1 MFSLLPS
8 SRDDSV
14 CLGQG
19 GLFLSGLRSW
29 WNKQLPLPLGTYG
42 SPLLQTPLWISQKQA
57 KASWHII
64 GTSGSGKSYMLAHL
78 FLMLYRRG
86 YAVTLIDP
94 HGDLTKLVLSHLVA
108 SGVYRDPTSFERI
121 LYLDLPTA
129 ERENL
134 FLPFNVLAQDGRE
147 DTIAANIKEAFHRA
161 WPELSQ
167 GAATFDTLL
176 PDSIL
181 LLLHNNHPITAI
193 HRLLVNEEFREQL
206 LIRECDVDLVASF
219 RDVYDKLRKPDQV
232 AYAGSVLRRARQLTQ
247 LPVLKYG
254 LGQSHMVLNFRRI
267 IDQNHSVIINLAL
280 HNPDA
285 RRLLGC
291 FLTVG
296 AEQGAL
302 SRADIPA
309 HLRKNTHHLII
320 DEFSQFTAQGEEAL
334 TTMLSQTRKYG
345 LFLVMAHQNW
355 SQTSSKLRGAMQ
367 NVGVEVV
374 FELGRDDAEYTAR
387 MIGRVDPSRIKH
399 EVTDEQAGE
408 RTHPLFDPVSEQR
421 EIHIQ
426 QLQDLPPRNFML
438 KIRSASVRQGRTVDV
453 TAPALDPSE
462 LTMVEQEYLRRYF
475 NHREHLE
482 EQPAVPFIPSAFP
495 DKLVD

>member
-1 MFSLLPS
+1 MQHP
-8 SRDDSV
+8 
-14 CLGQG
+14 
-19 GLFLSGLRSW
+19 
-29 WNKQLPLPLGTYG
+29 T
-42 SPLLQTPLWISQKQA
+42 
-57 KASWHII
+57 I
-64 GTSGSGKSYMLAHL
+64 G
-78 FLMLYRRG
+78 
-86 YAVTLIDP
+86 
-94 HGDLTKLVLSHLVA
+94 A
-108 SGVYRDPTSFERI
+108 SGCCVV
-121 LYLDLPTA
+121 
-129 ERENL
+129 

-147 DTIAANIKEAFHRA
+147 DLIAANIKEAFHRA
-161 WPELSQ
+161 WPELSA

-181 LLLHNNHPITAI
+181 LLLHNEHPITAI

-206 LIRECDVDLVASF
+206 LIRERDSDLVASF

-254 LGQSHMVLNFRRI
+254 LGQRQMVLNFRRI
-267 IDQNHSVIINLAL
+267 IDQNQSVIINLAL

-302 SRADIPA
+302 SRAELPA
-309 HLRKNTHHLII
+309 QLRTNTHHLII
-320 DEFSQFTAQGEEAL
+320 DEFSEFTAQGEEAL

-355 SQTSSKLRGAMQ
+355 SQTSARLRGAMQ

-387 MIGRVDPSRIKH
+387 MIGRVDPARIKH
-399 EVTDEQAGE
+399 TVTDSEAGE
-408 RTHPLFDPVSEQR
+408 RTHPLFDPLAEQR
-421 EIHIQ
+421 EMLIQ
-426 QLQDLPPRNFML
+426 QLQDLPPRTFML
-438 KIRSASVRQGRTVDV
+438 KVRGASVRQGRTMDV

-462 LTMVEQEYLRRYF
+462 LATVEQEYLHRYF
-475 NHREHLE
+475 TPRQYLE
-482 EQPAVPFIPSAFP
+482 EQPAVHLKTSAQPVQLF
-495 DKLVD
+495 D